1 MHGLPRDLRWC
12 DEGKGLMEG
21 HGKGDEEG
29 CGERDACG
37 SGCLKEGWACV
48 SIAWG

>member
-1 MHGLPRDLRWC
+1 MPRDLRWY

-29 CGERDACG
+29 CGEREMRVGLDACRKG
-37 SGCLKEGWACV
+37 GRVYL
-48 SIAWG
+48 